1 MSTHAPADARTA
13 IFARLRAAVP
23 APALPMPEVAAYYEA
38 SPSPN
43 PADRIARFSE
53 RARGWQAEVVETDRT
68 HWLDALASV
77 LEAKGVRTLLAGRDT
92 AISQALED
100 GATALRGLVPAQL
113 HWYDDPIETCKDFLF
128 DEVDA
133 GITTARG
140 GIAET
145 GSLILWPDRNE
156 PRTLS
161 LVPPLHIAVLHAAH
175 LHETLH
181 GAMRAQAWANDLP
194 TNALL
199 VTGPSKTADIQ
210 RLLVYGAHGP
220 KQLVILLLR
229 DGATA

>member
-1 MSTHAPADARTA
+1 MSTHAPTDARSA

-23 APALPMPEVAAYYEA
+23 AHELPMPEVAAYYAA

-43 PADRIARFSE
+43 PADQVARFSE
-53 RARGWQAEVVETDRT
+53 RARSWQAEVVETDRA
-68 HWLDALASV
+68 HWLDALAQV
-77 LEAKGVRTLLAGRDT
+77 LEAKGARTLLAGRDT
-92 AISQALED
+92 AISAALET
-100 GATALRGLVPAQL
+100 GVAPAQL
-113 HWYDDPIETCKDFLF
+113 HWYDNPIESCKDFLF
-128 DEVDA
+128 DQVDA
-133 GITTARG
+133 GITTTRG

-161 LVPPLHIAVLHAAH
+161 LVPPLHIAVLDAAH